1 MTESA
6 PDRQRLAIHGG
17 RPRVI
22 SAFPRL
28 PRYGPAEQAAIM
40 RLLAAGRLSETGRG
54 PACTEIEDAFAG
66 SAGSRY
72 ALSFNSGTASLH
84 AALHAVGAGP
94 DSAPVVVSP
103 MTWIS
108 AITAV
113 FHAGAIPVFCDIEP
127 DSPNLSPIAL
137 GAMGI
142 PAAAVIVTHAW
153 GIPARV
159 DALAA
164 AVSCPLIEDC
174 SHAHGAIYRGRPVGS
189 LGAAGCFSLQ
199 ESKAVSAGEGGILTT
214 SDRGVYERAMTVGH
228 HPHRLA
234 AELTRADTVLLAAAG
249 ASWKY
254 RMPALNAVIGVEQLR
269 RLPERAA
276 ACAANYKVLA
286 EVIRNAGLPIRL
298 LSVEADSVR
307 GWYGTPIEFTEPVT
321 DPHALHRALTAEG
334 IRVRAAYDDWIT
346 TPILADQELTARFWP
361 SARSYRPPDPAS
373 LPNYQHARRQ
383 TAVLKIPDIAAAD
396 YMRDIA
402 AALGKVTVQWDRVAA

>member
-1 MTESA
+1 
-6 PDRQRLAIHGG
+6 
-17 RPRVI
+17 
-22 SAFPRL
+22 
-28 PRYGPAEQAAIM
+28 M
-40 RLLAAGRLSETGRG
+40 RLLDAGHLSETGRG
-54 PACTEIEDAFAG
+54 PACAAIEEAFAG
-66 SAGSRY
+66 SVSSRY

-84 AALHAVGAGP
+84 AALHAVGTGP
-94 DSAPVVVSP
+94 GSAPVVVSP

-113 FHAGAIPVFCDIEP
+113 FHAGAVPVFCDIEP
-127 DSPNLSPIAL
+127 DSPNLSPTAL
-137 GAMGI
+137 DALRS

-174 SHAHGAIYRGRPVGS
+174 SQAHGAIYRGRPVGS
-189 LGAAGCFSLQ
+189 WGAAGCFSLQ

-234 AELTRADTVLLAAAG
+234 AELTGPDTAILAAAG

-269 RLPERAA
+269 RLPKRAA

-286 EVIRNAGLPIRL
+286 GVIRSAGLPIRL
-298 LSVEADSVR
+298 PPVDAGSVR
-307 GWYGTPIEFTEPVT
+307 GWYGTPIEFIEPVT
-321 DPHALHRALTAEG
+321 DPHALRRALNAEG
-334 IRVRAAYDDWIT
+334 IPVRAAYDDWIT
-346 TPILADQELTARFWP
+346 TPILADQELAARFWP
-361 SARSYRPPDPAS
+361 SARRYHPPEPGS

-383 TAVLKIPDIAAAD
+383 MTVLKIPGVAAAD

-402 AALGKVTVQWDRVAA
+402 AALGKITAQWDRVTA